1 MKAKYKLL
9 LKVFVTLL
17 FLALLAF
24 YLYGANRRA
33 CYHFVEDLN
42 YNCAGIGDLTNY
54 INYDMLSGDL
64 KTLISKENFKF
75 STTEEKLQ
83 FCRLISSF
91 DYEYEADPNDVY
103 STDQIGRN
111 DLAQRITVD
120 GKEYIISVSITF
132 KLGWFY
138 TAKIVDLDASVLDL
152 DTPDW
157 KDWFNLRS
165 KHRIYNSCVFFKN
178 PLSIRKIFL

>member
-9 LKVFVTLL
+9 LKVFVTPL

-157 KDWFNLRS
+157 KD
-165 KHRIYNSCVFFKN
+165 
-178 PLSIRKIFL
+178 

>member
-132 KLGWFY
+132 KPGWFY

-152 DTPDW
+152 DAPDW
-157 KDWFNLRS
+157 KD
-165 KHRIYNSCVFFKN
+165 
-178 PLSIRKIFL
+178 

>member
-157 KDWFNLRS
+157 KD
-165 KHRIYNSCVFFKN
+165 
-178 PLSIRKIFL
+178 

>member
-1 MKAKYKLL
+1 MKAESKLL
-9 LKVFVTLL
+9 LKIIITLL

-42 YNCAGIGDLTNY
+42 YNCAGIGDLKNY
-54 INYDMLSGDL
+54 IDYDMLSGDL
-64 KTLISKENFKF
+64 KALISKEDFKF

-83 FCRLISSF
+83 FCRLISSL
-91 DYEYEADPNDVY
+91 DYEYEADSDDVY

-120 GKEYIISVSITF
+120 GKRYLISVTIVF
-132 KLGWFY
+132 KPGWLFK
-138 TAKIVDLDASVLDL
+138 TQIVDLDA
-152 DTPDW
+152 
-157 KDWFNLRS
+157 
-165 KHRIYNSCVFFKN
+165 CVADI
-178 PLSIRKIFL
+178 SITE

>member
-1 MKAKYKLL
+1 METKFKLL

-42 YNCAGIGDLTNY
+42 YNCAGIGDLKNY
-54 INYDMLSGDL
+54 IYFDMLSGDL
-64 KTLISKENFKF
+64 KALISKENFKF

-83 FCRLISSF
+83 FCRLISSL
-91 DYEYEADPNDVY
+91 DYEYEADSDDVY

-111 DLAQRITVD
+111 DLAQRITAD

-132 KLGWFY
+132 KPGWFY
-138 TAKIVDLDASVLDL
+138 TSKIVDLEAGVLDL
-152 DTPDW
+152 DNGDW
-157 KDWFNLRS
+157 K
-165 KHRIYNSCVFFKN
+165 
-178 PLSIRKIFL
+178 

>member
-120 GKEYIISVSITF
+120 GKCVVDCSLISHSLELHSLA
-132 KLGWFY
+132 LGWSATLPFLCFHSDVSF
-138 TAKIVDLDASVLDL
+138 I
-152 DTPDW
+152 
-157 KDWFNLRS
+157 
-165 KHRIYNSCVFFKN
+165 
-178 PLSIRKIFL
+178 SISA

>member
-1 MKAKYKLL
+1 MKAKCKLL

-42 YNCAGIGDLTNY
+42 YNCAGIGDLKNY
-54 INYDMLSGDL
+54 IDYDMLSGDL
-64 KTLISKENFKF
+64 KALISKEDFKF

-83 FCRLISSF
+83 FCRLISSL
-91 DYEYEADPNDVY
+91 DYEYEADPDDVY

-120 GKEYIISVSITF
+120 GKRYLISVTIVF
-132 KLGWFY
+132 KPRWLFK
-138 TAKIVDLDASVLDL
+138 TQIVDLDA
-152 DTPDW
+152 
-157 KDWFNLRS
+157 
-165 KHRIYNSCVFFKN
+165 CVADI
-178 PLSIRKIFL
+178 SITE

>member
-42 YNCAGIGDLTNY
+42 YNRAGIGDLTNY

-157 KDWFNLRS
+157 KD
-165 KHRIYNSCVFFKN
+165 
-178 PLSIRKIFL
+178 